1 MTICTLTQT
10 STTKKIVTALILYVG
25 GTFTTTAFAQSPPAY
40 YRVTNLADGDHLN
53 VRAQPN
59 ADSEDIG
66 DLAAGS
72 SPYEIIE
79 TDASGQWGKILWLE
93 GTGWVALRYME
104 PISVERL
111 AKTQVPVG
119 LTCVGTEPFWTI
131 ELKTQQSAVISTPE
145 ATLPLSV
152 INAKTS
158 LNQSSF
164 PVAIELTSANT
175 SATTILRR
183 GSCADGM
190 SEITYGWNASVIMQP
205 NFKLLSGCCVL
216 RTE

>member
-1 MTICTLTQT
+1 MKICHLTQT
-10 STTKKIVTALILYVG
+10 NSRKQIAAVLVLFVIGL
-25 GTFTTTAFAQSPPAY
+25 FSNLSIAQSAPAY
-40 YRVTNLADGDHLN
+40 YRVADLENGDHLN
-53 VRAQPN
+53 VRAKPE
-59 ADSEDIG
+59 ASSDDIG
-66 DLAAGS
+66 DLAGGS
-72 SPYEIIE
+72 RPYEIIE
-79 TDASGQWGKILWLE
+79 TDSTGKWGKILWLE
-93 GTGWVALRYME
+93 GTGWVALKYMV
-104 PISVERL
+104 PISVELL

-131 ELKTQQSAVISTPE
+131 ELKTQQSAVISTTD

-152 INAKTS
+152 SSAKTS
-158 LNQSSF
+158 LNQARF

-175 SATTILRR
+175 TATTVLRR

-190 SEITYGWNASVIMQP
+190 SEITYGWTASVIMQP